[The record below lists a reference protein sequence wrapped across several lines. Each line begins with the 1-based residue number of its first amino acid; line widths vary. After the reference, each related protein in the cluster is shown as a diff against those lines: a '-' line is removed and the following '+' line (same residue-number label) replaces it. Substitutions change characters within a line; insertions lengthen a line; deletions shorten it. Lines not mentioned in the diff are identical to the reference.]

1 MCPLAPRCQVRPA
14 GSRLAWR
21 LSELELEVA
30 CVPELREWVGF
41 IDLLQLLPS

>member
-14 GSRLAWR
+14 GSLAWR
-21 LSELELEVA
+21 LSELEVEVA
-30 CVPELREWVGF
+30 RVPELREWLGF

>member
-14 GSRLAWR
+14 GSLAWR
-21 LSELELEVA
+21 LSELELKVA
-30 CVPELREWVGF
+30 RVPELRQLLGF